1 MKNNET
7 EQKAQKLV
15 HNNSIKLN
23 KVAKRDRWKKKDYLL
38 HPAITLHLIFDF
50 LDISELHGEKK

>member
-1 MKNNET
+1 MEKTETRMKNNET

-23 KVAKRDRWKKKDYLL
+23 KVAKRDSWKKKDW
-38 HPAITLHLIFDF
+38 
-50 LDISELHGEKK
+50 